1 MLDRMLDII
10 HGDHRLDESHVYT
23 GMTLMDNSDA
33 LLVTAVLNTLGILIQ
48 RRPIATSKI
57 LNSVLNFNPLKLANS
72 PMTPT
77 TRVVMKSLERTT
89 RALLVNILKR

>member
-1 MLDRMLDII
+1 
-10 HGDHRLDESHVYT
+10 
-23 GMTLMDNSDA
+23 MDNSDA